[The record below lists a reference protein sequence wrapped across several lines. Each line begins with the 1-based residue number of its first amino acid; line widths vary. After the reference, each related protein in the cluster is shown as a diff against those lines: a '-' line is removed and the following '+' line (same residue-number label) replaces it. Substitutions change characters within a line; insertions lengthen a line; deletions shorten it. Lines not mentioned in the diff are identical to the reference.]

1 MPLPLT
7 QETQQRLAALFALSD
22 RGAATDILTAE
33 CGDNLGCGD
42 PAGSV
47 LIERIRFAALKLS
60 GGDLELLHRAVD
72 LAKLDWRD
80 LLMAAGFGYDFNA
93 HRAWWPGPDDGR
105 FTRHATM

>member
-1 MPLPLT
+1 MLISLT
-7 QETQQRLAALFALSD
+7 LETQQRLAALFALAD
-22 RGAATDILTAE
+22 RRAATDLLTDE

-42 PAGSV
+42 PAGSI

-60 GGDLELLHRAVD
+60 GGDLELLRRAVD

-93 HRAWWPGPDDGR
+93 HKGWWPGPDDGTFAR
-105 FTRHATM
+105 RTIS